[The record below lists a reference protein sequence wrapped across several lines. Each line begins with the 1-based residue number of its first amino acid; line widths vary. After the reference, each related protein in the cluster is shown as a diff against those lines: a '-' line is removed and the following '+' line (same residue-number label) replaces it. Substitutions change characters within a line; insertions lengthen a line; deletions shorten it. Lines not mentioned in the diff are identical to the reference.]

1 VLVNTSSKVVPVLA
15 TDVKLARFTSVNP
28 EPPAGAAHLSPVA
41 VALSAT
47 KPAILQEQ
55 SQRIVL
61 SLIAGVLH
69 PRLYLGGLV
78 GLP

>member
-61 SLIAGVLH
+61 RGLKPLNPQQLNQVLIV
-69 PRLYLGGLV
+69 
-78 GLP
+78 